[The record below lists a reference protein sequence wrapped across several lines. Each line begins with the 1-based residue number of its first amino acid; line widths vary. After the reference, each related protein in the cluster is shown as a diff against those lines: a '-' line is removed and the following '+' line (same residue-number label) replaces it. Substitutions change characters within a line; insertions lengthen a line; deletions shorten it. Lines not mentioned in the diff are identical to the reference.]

1 MAVVWIALSR
11 PGGLGSKLAA
21 DLRSLAH
28 SPVAVTFDGLDDRKL
43 REARP
48 DAVLLELN
56 ERGLEVGAALR
67 SSRHRA
73 RAAPIIFL
81 LDEQQATTTALPH
94 PEDDFLIVP
103 YKRAELEARLRLALA
118 RAGSAEADEKVLR
131 VAELAIDQDN
141 YEVTLRGEPIDLT
154 YKEYELLRF
163 LVGHSRRVFTRSDLL
178 TRVWGYD
185 YIGGTRTVDVH
196 VRRLRAK
203 LGPRYGSFIRTV
215 RNVGYKFNA
224 Q

>member
-1 MAVVWIALSR
+1 
-11 PGGLGSKLAA
+11 
-21 DLRSLAH
+21 
-28 SPVAVTFDGLDDRKL
+28 VAVPLDSLNDRKL

-48 DAVLLELN
+48 DAVLVELN

-67 SSRHRA
+67 SSRHRS
-73 RAAPIIFL
+73 RSAPIIFL
-81 LDEQQATTTALPH
+81 VDEQQARTATLPH
-94 PEDDFLIVP
+94 PDDDFLIVP

-131 VAELAIDQDN
+131 VAELAVDQDN

-163 LVGHSRRVFTRSDLL
+163 LVAHSRRVFTRSDLL

-203 LGPRYGSFIRTV
+203 LGPRHGSFIRTV
-215 RNVGYKFNA
+215 RNVGYKFSP